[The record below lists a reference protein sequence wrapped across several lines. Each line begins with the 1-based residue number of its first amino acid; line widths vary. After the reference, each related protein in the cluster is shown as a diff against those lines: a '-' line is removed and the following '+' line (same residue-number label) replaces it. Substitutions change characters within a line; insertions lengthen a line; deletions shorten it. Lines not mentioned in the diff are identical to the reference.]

1 MTHGGFLLYLAA
13 NSDAIQHNNNSSYNK
28 NNNSNNNNNNNEK
41 SYNKCSLIGARV
53 EEVSYREAPEEIAK
67 MLESKMS
74 VLNLTARHATSGR
87 QQ

>member
-13 NSDAIQHNNNSSYNK
+13 NSDAIQHNNSSCNK
-28 NNNSNNNNNNNEK
+28 HNNNNNCNCSNERN
-41 SYNKCSLIGARV
+41 YNKCSLIGARV
-53 EEVSYREAPEEIAK
+53 EEVSYREALEEIAK

-74 VLNLTARHATSGR
+74 VLDLTARHATSGR